1 MIDKF
6 LKNLS
11 SHPCSL
17 HLQNSKVGLEKES
30 LRVDK
35 NGTISY
41 KMHPKKFGS
50 ALTNKFITTDYSEAL
65 LEMVTPPCSSNIEAK
80 IFLENIIAYVYR
92 NLENEYLWPAS
103 MPCIISGEK
112 SIPIAYYGTSNQGRM
127 KTTYRRGLGNRYG
140 RIMQVISGIHYNYS
154 FCEKFWEQFSLFKKS
169 NKKIRDFKSEQYF
182 ILSRNLLRNGWIIP
196 YLFGCSPAV
205 CKSYLSGKKN
215 SLESFDEYTYYE
227 KYATSLRM
235 GDIGYQ
241 HNKEEDMGVNID
253 YNSLKNYVKSLDNA
267 IKKSSREY
275 EKIGVFSEG
284 YYKQINS
291 NILQIENEYYST
303 VRPKPNSSLEF
314 RPSKGLNIGGVDYIE
329 LRSIDNNIFSKSGID
344 IDQMYFIELLI
355 IHSLF
360 SSDSKIL
367 ENELIEIKKN
377 LTTVAH
383 KGRNRKLKLIIKGK
397 EKLLLDELAII
408 FEEIEKVASLMY
420 SITKDKKYKDC
431 VKIQKENI
439 KKKGYLPSDMVL
451 KEMTEKQLSFYEFTM
466 NRISEQKKYFNNFD
480 TDIVI
485 MNSLEKESIDSLKK
499 QNDIEKNQ
507 NESYEDYIKK
517 YFSN

>member
-11 SHPCSL
+11 SDPCSL
-17 HLQNSKVGLEKES
+17 HLKNSKVGLEKES

-50 ALTNKFITTDYSEAL
+50 SLTNKYITTDYSEAL
-65 LEMVTPPCSSNIEAK
+65 LEMVTPPCSSNLEAVN
-80 IFLENIIAYVYR
+80 FLENIIAYVYK
-92 NLENEYLWPAS
+92 NLEDEYLWPAS
-103 MPCIISGEK
+103 MPCIIAGEK
-112 SIPIAYYGTSNQGRM
+112 SIPIAYYGTSNPGRM

-154 FCEKFWEQFSLFKKS
+154 FSEKFWEQFYVFKKS
-169 NKKIRDFKSEQYF
+169 NKEFKDFKSEQYF
-182 ILSRNLLRNGWIIP
+182 IVCRNLLRNGWVIP

-215 SLESFDEYTYYE
+215 SLESFDEHTYYE

-241 HNKEEDMGVNID
+241 NNKEANMGVHIN
-253 YNSLKNYVKSLDNA
+253 YNSLKNYVDSLNIA
-267 IKKSSREY
+267 IKKNSNEY
-275 EKIGVFSEG
+275 EKIGVFSDG

-303 VRPKPNSSLEF
+303 VRPKPNSNIEF
-314 RPSKGLNIGGVDYIE
+314 RPSKGLNISGVDYIE
-329 LRSIDNNIFSKSGID
+329 LRSIDNNIFTKAGID

-355 IHSLF
+355 MHSLF
-360 SSDSKIL
+360 FNDSEISN
-367 ENELIEIKKN
+367 NELIEIKKN
-377 LTTVAH
+377 LTNVAH
-383 KGRNRKLKLIIKGK
+383 KGRDKKLMLMIKGK
-397 EKLLLDELAII
+397 EKLLLDELNTII
-408 FEEIEKVASLMY
+408 NEIEKIASFIF

-431 VKIQKENI
+431 VKKQKQKIMRKNC
-439 KKKGYLPSDMVL
+439 LPSDVVL
-451 KEMTEKQLSFYEFTM
+451 KKMRENKFSFYELAM
-466 NRISEQKKYFNNFD
+466 NNISDQKKYFNNID
-480 TDIVI
+480 TDNAI

-507 NESYEDYIKK
+507 KESYEDYIKK
-517 YFSN
+517 YFLN